1 VKNKSPYTFAAVLF
15 VIVFSTCQSDPTGA
29 EPVLVGVI
37 ESIESRPP
45 PLRCS
50 LVLRDV
56 EADWDVGDVGSD
68 HVIVR
73 VSTSTVIEGPW
84 RILRRDLFVVGDSI
98 RVWYTGFAFYTL
110 APQIGATRIEVL
122 KPAPD
127 S

>member
-1 VKNKSPYTFAAVLF
+1 VKNKFPYMFPAVLF
-15 VIVFSTCQSDPTGA
+15 VIGFSTCRSDPTGMQ
-29 EPVLVGVI
+29 PVVGGVI
-37 ESIESRPP
+37 ESIESQPR
-45 PLRCS
+45 LRYA

-56 EADWDVGDVGSD
+56 EADRDLGSD

-73 VSTSTVIEGPW
+73 VSTSTSIEGPW
-84 RILRRDLFVVGDSI
+84 RILGRDLFVVGDSI